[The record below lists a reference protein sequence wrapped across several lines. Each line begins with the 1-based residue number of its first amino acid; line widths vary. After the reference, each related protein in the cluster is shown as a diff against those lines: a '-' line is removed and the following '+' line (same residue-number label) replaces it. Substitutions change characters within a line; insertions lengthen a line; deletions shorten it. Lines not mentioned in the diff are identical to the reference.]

1 MIDTLK
7 ISNSLQEHQFS
18 REQVE
23 AIAAAIAEVAGAELV
38 TRKDLDLARG
48 ALKLAISTA
57 PHSPTAR
64 NTADATGSASRSWK
78 PGIAL
83 GWKCWQT
90 PAPTY

>member
-48 ALKLAISTA
+48 ALKLAIE
-57 PHSPTAR
+57 R
-64 NTADATGSASRSWK
+64 LRGSVNNYYRF
-78 PGIAL
+78 GIHF
-83 GWKCWQT
+83 C
-90 PAPTY
+90 